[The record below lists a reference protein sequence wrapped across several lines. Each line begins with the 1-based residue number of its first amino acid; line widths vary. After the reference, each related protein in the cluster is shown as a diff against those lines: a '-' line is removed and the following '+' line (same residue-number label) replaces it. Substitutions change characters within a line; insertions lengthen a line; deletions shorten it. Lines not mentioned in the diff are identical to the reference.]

1 MISNISSK
9 SHNCGILYVNHIGS
23 VCSND
28 LKSINGCQNSL
39 SIRKKQVMT
48 HPYEKFI
55 YVTSRGRGQGQ
66 PFSKMV
72 NTHYSQIYSMLPVK
86 FFNET
91 DLKT

>member
-28 LKSINGCQNSL
+28 LKSI
-39 SIRKKQVMT
+39 KQVMT

-72 NTHYSQIYSMLPVK
+72 NQ
-86 FFNET
+86 
-91 DLKT
+91 

>member
-39 SIRKKQVMT
+39 SIRKKKQVMT

-72 NTHYSQIYSMLPVK
+72 NQ
-86 FFNET
+86 
-91 DLKT
+91 